1 MTAPPPLPP
10 CRTLTLT
17 HTHAHT
23 HALAQST
30 FAGFGTVTGEHVFRV
45 CDQPHPRRVEAMLKA
60 CQAGRVSEA
69 LKEMDSL
76 WALGYSA
83 LDLVTTV
90 FKVVKAQD
98 MPEAQKL
105 DMVQVISGVHMRV
118 ADGVATALQ
127 MHGMVCKLCDVV
139 GRARV

>member
-1 MTAPPPLPP
+1 
-10 CRTLTLT
+10 
-17 HTHAHT
+17 
-23 HALAQST
+23 
-30 FAGFGTVTGEHVFRV
+30 
-45 CDQPHPRRVEAMLKA
+45 MLKA
-60 CQAGRVSEA
+60 CQAGRVAEA

-118 ADGVATALQ
+118 ADGVATQLQ
-127 MHGMVCKLCDVV
+127 MSGMVCRLCDLAT
-139 GRARV
+139 RAKA